1 MADLNVKLKDGESY
15 LYPATKATIVE
26 EDTSHR
32 FVTDDDIA
40 RWNSSASSTVTV
52 TEKDIALGGD
62 KAGALAEIVGPKQG
76 DIAIIRELIN
86 GTKKEYTAY
95 VYNGSAWVA
104 MDGNYNAENVYFDKD
119 LVTTAENVY
128 FDKDLVTTT
137 AIGNITLQNGQAT
150 IAAAGKNL
158 KQVFDTIFV
167 KEANPSVTQ
176 PSVSLS
182 VPQAKA
188 YEVGTTVTPSF
199 TASLNAGS
207 YQFGPA
213 TGITATSWSVTD
225 SASSPAVESATGSF
239 PELTVE
245 DGTNYTITATAQH
258 TEGAVPVTNIGN
270 EYAAG
275 KIAAGSKS
283 KTSGAITGFRNMFFG
298 TMTTKP
304 ADIFFGTMTTKPAD
318 ITSADVRAL
327 ATKQAKGNVND
338 KSIAIPVGALR
349 VIFAVPSD
357 KQITSIKDVNGLN
370 AQILSSFTTKTVE
383 VEGANG
389 FSAIEYTVYYMDY
402 ASANDTAN
410 SYLVTVANA

>member
-62 KAGALAEIVGPKQG
+62 KAGALAEIVEPKQG

-104 MDGNYNAENVYFDKD
+104 MDGNYN
-119 LVTTAENVY
+119 AENVY

-304 ADIFFGTMTTKPAD
+304 ADI
-318 ITSADVRAL
+318 TSADVRAL

>member
-104 MDGNYNAENVYFDKD
+104 MDGNYN
-119 LVTTAENVY
+119 AENVY

-304 ADIFFGTMTTKPAD
+304 ADI
-318 ITSADVRAL
+318 TSADVRAL